1 MVQPDAYA
9 LVARWSGGP
18 AGIRGG
24 AWPADG
30 GTDGLGRSLSVDSSG
45 QGS

>member
-1 MVQPDAYA
+1 MAWIAKKMSSMVGRAGRQGF
-9 LVARWSGGP
+9 GGL
-18 AGIRGG
+18 AF
-24 AWPADG
+24 PADG